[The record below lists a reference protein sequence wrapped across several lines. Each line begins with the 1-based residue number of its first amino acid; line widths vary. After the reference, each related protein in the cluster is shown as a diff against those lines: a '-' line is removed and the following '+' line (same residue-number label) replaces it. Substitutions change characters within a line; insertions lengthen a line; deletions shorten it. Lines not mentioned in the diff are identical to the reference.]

1 MKKEDEEKTSFT
13 TPFRTYCFVRMPE
26 GLKNAGQSFSRMSSK
41 VLGPQLRRN
50 VLAYVDDIVVTSAER
65 KNHVADLA
73 ETFAN
78 LRKANLSLNPEKCI
92 FGVDKGKVL
101 GCIVSTK
108 GIEANPDKVRA
119 LRDMKEPQSVRDVQK
134 LTGRIAA
141 LNRFIP
147 RSADRSLPFFKTL
160 RSSSKFEWGEEQKKA
175 FRELQNY
182 LENLTKMTSPNPEE
196 ALLLYTSAS

>member
-1 MKKEDEEKTSFT
+1 
-13 TPFRTYCFVRMPE
+13 
-26 GLKNAGQSFSRMSSK
+26 MSSK

-50 VLAYVDDIVVTSAER
+50 VLAYVDDIVVTIAER

-141 LNRFIP
+141 LNIFIP
-147 RSADRSLPFFKTL
+147 RSADQSLPFFKTL
-160 RSSSKFEWGEEQKKA
+160 RSSSKFK
-175 FRELQNY
+175 
-182 LENLTKMTSPNPEE
+182 
-196 ALLLYTSAS
+196 